1 MTDTSA
7 TYHIETNTS
16 VIDFESNIPLTMLE
30 DFLRRE
36 GNRFDMK
43 RFTEY
48 VHSFKHVKNYFIN
61 IL

>member
-1 MTDTSA
+1 MTDTYV

-16 VIDFESNIPLTMLE
+16 VIDFESNIPVTMLQ
-30 DFLRRE
+30 DFLVKE
-36 GNRFDMK
+36 DNRFNLK

-48 VHSFKHVKNYFIN
+48 VHSYKHVKNYFIN